1 MCTYFYDAKYV
12 LKSVLCVDGNSSEEE
27 EGAIGSSG
35 TSKVM
40 SETVRWTEDS
50 AHDEQ
55 EMMRIM
61 GFSGFDSTKVRE
73 SCAMTDWDQFQNTI
87 GTATKLMC

>member
-1 MCTYFYDAKYV
+1 
-12 LKSVLCVDGNSSEEE
+12 
-27 EGAIGSSG
+27 
-35 TSKVM
+35 M